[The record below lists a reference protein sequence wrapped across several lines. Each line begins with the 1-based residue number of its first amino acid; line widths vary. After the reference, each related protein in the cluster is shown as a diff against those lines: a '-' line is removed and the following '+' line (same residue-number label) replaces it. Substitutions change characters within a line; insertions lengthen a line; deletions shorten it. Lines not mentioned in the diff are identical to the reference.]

1 MFNKN
6 IITSTHMIRYLSLRL
21 LLFGKIISFFSQ
33 VSNEILLYKM
43 ENSPKYPKEMMQSSS
58 VEVPG

>member
-33 VSNEILLYKM
+33 VSNEKLLYKM